1 MTSSPYRRTDST
13 DTRQAS
19 TSRANEKSVVTSVDP
34 AVESDA
40 QPAVYASDL
49 ARSTGTATSATKAQA
64 KSVTPTTGPVK
75 LSPFDPEMPYED
87 RPQMVLKLAGEVF
100 AQTGSWVVFYREMM
114 GCDGVV
120 WKLFP
125 DPAQRRHFESS
136 PEFAEL
142 LEIMTSIRSQ
152 DSSKTKEHEPE
163 RMITV
168 RLPRSMHSTAVQEAS
183 ELGLSINSYCLTK
196 LLQPINK
203 RFTPLEAGPRRGRRP
218 GPQIQVEKTADGEIS
233 MQRIR
238 VSSKS
243 SKPSNSSPKTNRKSR

>member
-1 MTSSPYRRTDST
+1 V
-13 DTRQAS
+13 DTA
-19 TSRANEKSVVTSVDP
+19 A
-34 AVESDA
+34 ESDA
-40 QPAVYASDL
+40 ASAVYASDL
-49 ARSTGTATSATKAQA
+49 ARASGSANSATKTQA
-64 KSVTPTTGPVK
+64 KSVTPTTGPIK
-75 LSPFDPEMPYED
+75 LSPFDPNMPYED
-87 RPQMVLKLAGEVF
+87 RPQMVLKLAAEVF
-100 AQTGSWVVFYREMM
+100 AQTGSWVVFYREIM

-125 DPAQRRHFESS
+125 DAAQRRHFESS

-152 DSSKTKEHEPE
+152 DSSKTKLHEPE
-163 RMITV
+163 RVITV
-168 RLPRSMHSTAVQEAS
+168 RLPRSMHSTAVEEAK

-218 GPQIQVEKTADGEIS
+218 GPQIQVEKTADGEIT

-238 VSSKS
+238 VP
-243 SKPSNSSPKTNRKSR
+243 SKPSQSQAKANRKSRES

>member
-1 MTSSPYRRTDST
+1 MTSSPSRRTDST

-19 TSRANEKSVVTSVDP
+19 VSRANQKTVVTSVDP
-34 AVESDA
+34 VGESDT

-49 ARSTGTATSATKAQA
+49 ARSTGTATSATKGQA
-64 KSVTPTTGPVK
+64 KSVTPTTSPIQ
-75 LSPFDPEMPYED
+75 LSPFDPEMPYEH
-87 RPQMVLKLAGEVF
+87 RPQMVLKLAAEAF
-100 AQTGSWVVFYREMM
+100 AQTGSWVVFYREIM

-125 DPAQRRHFESS
+125 DAAQRRHFEST

-152 DSSKTKEHEPE
+152 DNSKTKEHEPE
-163 RMITV
+163 RVITV
-168 RLPRSMHSTAVQEAS
+168 RLPRSMHATAVEEAK

-203 RFTPLEAGPRRGRRP
+203 RFTPLEVGPRRGRRP
-218 GPQIQVEKTADGEIS
+218 GPQIQVEKTADGEIT

-238 VSSKS
+238 VPAKQSDSPSKTS
-243 SKPSNSSPKTNRKSR
+243 RKSRKS

>member
-1 MTSSPYRRTDST
+1 MTSSPSHRTDFT
-13 DTRQAS
+13 DTRQDS
-19 TSRANEKSVVTSVDP
+19 SSRAKENSVEQVRANDDP
-34 AVESDA
+34 
-40 QPAVYASDL
+40 PAVYASDL
-49 ARSTGTATSATKAQA
+49 ARPTGSASSATKAKVQA
-64 KSVTPTTGPVK
+64 VTPTTGSFK
-75 LSPFDPEMPYED
+75 LSPFDPDMPYED
-87 RPQMVLKLAGEVF
+87 RPDMVLKLAAEVF
-100 AQTGSWVVFYREMM
+100 AQTGSWVVFYREIM

-125 DPAQRRHFESS
+125 DAAQRRHFESS

-152 DSSKTKEHEPE
+152 DNSKTSLHEPE

-168 RLPRSMHSTAVQEAS
+168 RLPRSMHSTAVNEAA

-203 RFTPLEAGPRRGRRP
+203 RFTPEEVGPRRGRRP
-218 GPQIQVEKTADGEIS
+218 GPQIQVEKTATGEIS

-238 VSSKS
+238 VPSKS
-243 SKPSNSSPKTNRKSR
+243 PKSNSKPGRKPKK